1 MFCERV
7 GLLRRAN
14 LLDDMSDECSQRYYV
29 ANTIGFGKGEC
40 STIDWSI
47 LGFRRGRILFA
58 LLAF

>member
-1 MFCERV
+1 M
-7 GLLRRAN
+7 N

-40 STIDWSI
+40 PTIDWSI